1 MNEIACLKTASSSP
15 AGFIHVNTIEEMASS
30 IIMLLN
36 NPDYYKE
43 LSLAAANFGTEYRR
57 KNIQP
62 ILANAIL
69 Q

>member
-1 MNEIACLKTASSSP
+1 
-15 AGFIHVNTIEEMASS
+15 
-30 IIMLLN
+30 MLMN

-43 LSLAAANFGTEYRR
+43 LSLAAANFGTEFRR

-62 ILANAIL
+62 ILAKAIL